1 MKEIFD
7 CIIKDSESHLSYLA
21 FISRR
26 NRVVKCDL
34 VHIMYSHWLKRMLP
48 AANVEQFSRSVKSC
62 LKGNFKMQRVI

>member
-48 AANVEQFSRSVKSC
+48 AA
-62 LKGNFKMQRVI
+62 M